1 MGSAQEFRKRRK
13 EVREGNGWRDEKE
26 NKNLMSTYY
35 GARHYVTCFPTT
47 ILSTQQSEAVHTV
60 LVVQTSKLRLGKVQ
74 WPHSEAV

>member
-1 MGSAQEFRKRRK
+1 MK
-13 EVREGNGWRDEKE
+13 EVREGNGWRDEE

-35 GARHYVTCFPTT
+35 GARHYVICFPTM
-47 ILSTQQSEAVHTV
+47 ILSTQQSEAVQISV

>member
-1 MGSAQEFRKRRK
+1 MK

-35 GARHYVTCFPTT
+35 GARLYVICFPTT
-47 ILSTQQSEAVHTV
+47 ILSTQQSEEVHTV
-60 LVVQTSKLRLGKVQ
+60 LVQMSKLRLRKVQ